1 MGLQLPAFEK
11 TCPMDATVNRL
22 SEVMAA
28 EIEGIDLRE
37 PLDPATITE
46 INDVFVEH
54 CAVCFRDQNLDL
66 SEFIAAAKQF
76 GRPQKHLYRAY
87 RLKGF
92 PEVSIVSN
100 EDKDTHGTGQ
110 KFNRA
115 AHFHS
120 DEIYKETPCKAT
132 LLYAVKVPSEGGET
146 RFLNLR
152 NAYDTLPAE
161 LKAKIDGLKGLF
173 RHQHSAFKTARDDPN
188 LVLPKLSDE
197 EANEVPDVIHPIVR
211 THPEN
216 GRKSLFITNTRT
228 EHIIDMD
235 ASESAAL
242 LQSLYDHLYTERF
255 EYRHFWRK
263 GDLVMWDN
271 RCLLHAATPNVP
283 EGEARR
289 LYRTILEGTRPF

>member
-1 MGLQLPAFEK
+1 
-11 TCPMDATVNRL
+11 MDATVNRL

-115 AHFHS
+115 AHFH
-120 DEIYKETPCKAT
+120 
-132 LLYAVKVPSEGGET
+132 
-146 RFLNLR
+146 
-152 NAYDTLPAE
+152 
-161 LKAKIDGLKGLF
+161 
-173 RHQHSAFKTARDDPN
+173 
-188 LVLPKLSDE
+188 
-197 EANEVPDVIHPIVR
+197 
-211 THPEN
+211 
-216 GRKSLFITNTRT
+216 
-228 EHIIDMD
+228 
-235 ASESAAL
+235 
-242 LQSLYDHLYTERF
+242 
-255 EYRHFWRK
+255 
-263 GDLVMWDN
+263 
-271 RCLLHAATPNVP
+271 
-283 EGEARR
+283 
-289 LYRTILEGTRPF
+289 